1 MKRLLPILIVFT
13 IALTG
18 YWGDTMTIEVNTSE
32 EITVSDKGKEYSITD
47 TQHERH
53 SEATLNDSRSI
64 FRLCNIRP
72 QRLLPTQNSNSGKNI
87 ARLLAFRRSQ
97 SKHLSFLYNGR
108 RRLETA
114 PFQSAASRDYYVLAL
129 RHILC

>member
-1 MKRLLPILIVFT
+1 MKRFLSILIVFT
-13 IALTG
+13 MALTG
-18 YWGDTMTIEVNTSE
+18 YLGDTKTIEVNTSK
-32 EITVSDKGKEYSITD
+32 EITVSDKGEDYSITD

-72 QRLLPTQNSNSGKNI
+72 QRLLPTHNSNSGKNI
-87 ARLLAFRRSQ
+87 ARLLSFRRSQ
-97 SKHLSFLYNGR
+97 SKHLYFLYDGR

>member
-1 MKRLLPILIVFT
+1 MKRFLSILIVFT
-13 IALTG
+13 MALTG
-18 YWGDTMTIEVNTSE
+18 YLGDTKTIEVNTSK
-32 EITVSDKGKEYSITD
+32 EITVSDKGKDYSITD

-72 QRLLPTQNSNSGKNI
+72 QRLLPTHNSNSGKNI
-87 ARLLAFRRSQ
+87 ARSFALRRSQ
-97 SKHLSFLYNGR
+97 PKHLYFLYDGR